1 MIDGNEEFLIV
12 NDPKIVF
19 QKIRKETKKTMLS
32 GSKRVFI
39 VKEGPGKVVLAI
51 NLLVKLLSE
60 NLLVYF

>member
-1 MIDGNEEFLIV
+1 
-12 NDPKIVF
+12 
-19 QKIRKETKKTMLS
+19 MLS